1 MCSLFGLIDFKE
13 CLSTHTKN
21 KILNT
26 LARECQVRGTDATG
40 IAYNFNDRLRIYKRP
55 LPARKM
61 KIHIPHGVNVVM
73 GHTRM
78 TTQGDEKHN
87 YNNHPFPGR
96 AGDMDFALAHNGVLY
111 NDKELRKALNLP
123 DTHIE
128 TDSYA
133 AVQLIERSS
142 ELSFD
147 SLRNMSEK
155 VQGSFCFS
163 ILDKMGKLY
172 IVKGGRLPMFY
183 AFYNYICR
191 DRKQGVH
198 TYFYRLWNI
207 ITYRCQESYY

>member
-78 TTQGDEKHN
+78 TTQGQC
-87 YNNHPFPGR
+87 
-96 AGDMDFALAHNGVLY
+96 
-111 NDKELRKALNLP
+111 
-123 DTHIE
+123 T
-128 TDSYA
+128 
-133 AVQLIERSS
+133 VQPE
-142 ELSFD
+142 
-147 SLRNMSEK
+147 
-155 VQGSFCFS
+155 
-163 ILDKMGKLY
+163 
-172 IVKGGRLPMFY
+172 
-183 AFYNYICR
+183 
-191 DRKQGVH
+191 
-198 TYFYRLWNI
+198 
-207 ITYRCQESYY
+207 